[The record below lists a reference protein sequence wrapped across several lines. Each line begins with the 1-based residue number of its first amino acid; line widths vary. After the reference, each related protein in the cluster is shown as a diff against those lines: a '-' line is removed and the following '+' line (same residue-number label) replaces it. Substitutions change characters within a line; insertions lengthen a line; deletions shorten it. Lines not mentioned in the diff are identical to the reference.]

1 MSCMVFYSVFL
12 TRPSHICT
20 YFIDDL
26 VVAKYKDFRKDLEIP
41 SLFYHS
47 SND

>member
-12 TRPSHICT
+12 TRPSICT

-26 VVAKYKDFRKDLEIP
+26 VDALTNMKVIYLEKR

-47 SND
+47 GNY